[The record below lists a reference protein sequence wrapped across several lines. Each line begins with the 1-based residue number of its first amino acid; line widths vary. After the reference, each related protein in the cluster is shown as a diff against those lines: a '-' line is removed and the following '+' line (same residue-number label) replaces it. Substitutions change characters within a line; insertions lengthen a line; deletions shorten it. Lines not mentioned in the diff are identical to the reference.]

1 MLIDYYRQPANS
13 VNLDENSPI
22 GRSHKFTLYLTGLTA
37 DEINSISSVDYI
49 QGVLDQMPAFHY
61 STKWGNSPAAKVT
74 DTIKKVTE
82 HKYLKMFA
90 NNNADY
96 RPPIVTD
103 GWTQQIPESAEPLS
117 IDLSFR
123 SYPKNIYNTTP
134 YYDIIR
140 FLVFATTPKKYQV
153 SHSIDYIKYAIN
165 EAYSKGEVFAAHAND
180 LINIINTNADNINK
194 SEVIKTI
201 LAASKERLDDDV
213 ISGIKEKYAY
223 GTADRE
229 LADKLLAVLNEANK
243 ISNMS
248 NLNTG
253 GCPLIEVDIPNF
265 ISINSSNKVPWI
277 ITNWSFKP
285 AINTTYI
292 DNNYYPI
299 YVEFKIT
306 LETQYVLTNKEIDP
320 SI

>member
-1 MLIDYYRQPANS
+1 MLIDYYKQPAKS
-13 VNLDENSPI
+13 VTLGENSPI
-22 GRSHKFTLYLTGLTA
+22 GRSHKFKLNLTGLT
-37 DEINSISSVDYI
+37 DEENPEIFSIEGI
-49 QGVLDQMPAFHY
+49 LDQIPSFHY

-90 NNNADY
+90 NNEANY

-103 GWTQQIPESAEPLS
+103 GWTQQIPESADPIS

-134 YYDIIR
+134 YYDIIK
-140 FLVFATTPKKYQV
+140 FLVFVTTPRKYQV
-153 SHSIDYIKYAIN
+153 SHSVEYIKHAMSR
-165 EAYSKGEVFAAHAND
+165 AYKEGEIFAAHAND
-180 LINIINTNADNINK
+180 LINIINTNADDINK
-194 SEVIKTI
+194 SEVISAV
-201 LAASKERLDDDV
+201 LAATKERLDDDV

-223 GTADRE
+223 GTASRE
-229 LADKLLAVLNEANK
+229 LADKLITILKEANE

-248 NLNTG
+248 KTGTG
-253 GCPLIEVDIPNF
+253 GCPLIEVDISNF
-265 ISINSSNKVPWI
+265 ISSNSSNKVPWI

-292 DNNYYPI
+292 DNNYHPI